1 MENNLQIGV
10 VLKKREN
17 IYTPEKTIYGYFKEE
32 EKKFVD
38 EDNTQYDIISS
49 KKDNAVA
56 FVFDVEVLLKLYN
69 TDKENLPIIF
79 FKDISNYLIVE
90 NEDDIKYI
98 FKGEAPEILEPNE
111 FANHFVS
118 LVNGKNAEYF
128 NLDTSKELCM
138 GLYNKVFMQP
148 EAIKK
153 LVVGISTHY
162 LDTEGIKKSNIIIDG
177 KKGSIQNDIVSVLK
191 DTLPAKVYYEDL
203 SNENFSFDALFM
215 SLANTGSELNSTL
228 ILDNAESLL
237 FNPNSYVSSSSENT
251 LRDLMM
257 GIDYKII
264 TERGIINY
272 PTKDMLIIIMGD
284 FSRKPKCGY
293 SSYFE
298 GVPEKLSSLTNY
310 NIKLRPMNRD
320 MILLKLCHPE
330 NGLIPYYINFF
341 AEHGISLEVSNSFIE
356 EICKIALENE
366 HINLDKLVSTVF
378 EEAIFEILT
387 SDEQFTN
394 LSVNKRV
401 LKNNR
406 NYILR

>member
-10 VLKKREN
+10 ILKKKDN
-17 IYTPEKTIYGYFKEE
+17 IYTPEKTIYGYFNEE
-32 EKKFVD
+32 AKKFIDVD
-38 EDNTQYDIISS
+38 NNEYDVISS

-69 TDKENLPIIF
+69 VEEDKLSDIF
-79 FKDISNYLIVE
+79 FEDISNYLIIE
-90 NEDDIKYI
+90 DDDDIKY
-98 FKGEAPEILEPNE
+98 FYKGVSPVILEPNE

-118 LVNGKNAEYF
+118 LVNGKNADYF

-148 EAIKK
+148 DAIKK

-177 KKGSIQNDIVSVLK
+177 KKGSFQNEVVSVLK
-191 DTLPAKVYYEDL
+191 DTLPAQVYYEDL

-264 TERGIINY
+264 TENGLINY

-298 GVPEKLSSLTNY
+298 GIPEKLSSLTNY
-310 NIKLRPMNRD
+310 NIKLNPMNRD
-320 MILLKLCHPE
+320 MILLRLCHPE

-356 EICKIALENE
+356 EICNMALENE
-366 HINLDKLVSTVF
+366 NTNLDKIVSTVF

-394 LSVNKRV
+394 LFVNKRV
-401 LKNNR
+401 LKNNK
-406 NYILR
+406 NYNLR

>member
-69 TDKENLPIIF
+69 TDKENLPSIF

-320 MILLKLCHPE
+320 MIKKLKHYFSLY
-330 NGLIPYYINFF
+330 LWAFSNF
-341 AEHGISLEVSNSFIE
+341 
-356 EICKIALENE
+356 
-366 HINLDKLVSTVF
+366 
-378 EEAIFEILT
+378 
-387 SDEQFTN
+387 
-394 LSVNKRV
+394 
-401 LKNNR
+401 
-406 NYILR
+406 

>member
-1 MENNLQIGV
+1 
-10 VLKKREN
+10 
-17 IYTPEKTIYGYFKEE
+17 
-32 EKKFVD
+32 
-38 EDNTQYDIISS
+38 
-49 KKDNAVA
+49 
-56 FVFDVEVLLKLYN
+56 
-69 TDKENLPIIF
+69 
-79 FKDISNYLIVE
+79 
-90 NEDDIKYI
+90 
-98 FKGEAPEILEPNE
+98 
-111 FANHFVS
+111 
-118 LVNGKNAEYF
+118 
-128 NLDTSKELCM
+128 M

-191 DTLPAKVYYEDL
+191 DTLPAQVYYEDL

-228 ILDNAESLL
+228 MLDNAESLL

-264 TERGIINY
+264 TENGIINY

-356 EICKIALENE
+356 EICKIALESVIDALNPSP
-366 HINLDKLVSTVF
+366 VSTSLGSVFNF
-378 EEAIFEILT
+378 EELEFSKKYNGVYMIEYLVTAMDQTNGEIQA
-387 SDEQFTN
+387 SAKFR
-394 LSVNKRV
+394 K
-401 LKNNR
+401 
-406 NYILR
+406 I

>member
-10 VLKKREN
+10 VLKKKEN

-69 TDKENLPIIF
+69 TDKENLPSIF

-162 LDTEGIKKSNIIIDG
+162 LDTEGIKKSNIIIQ
-177 KKGSIQNDIVSVLK
+177 KL
-191 DTLPAKVYYEDL
+191 Y
-203 SNENFSFDALFM
+203 
-215 SLANTGSELNSTL
+215 LAWW
-228 ILDNAESLL
+228 
-237 FNPNSYVSSSSENT
+237 
-251 LRDLMM
+251 
-257 GIDYKII
+257 
-264 TERGIINY
+264 
-272 PTKDMLIIIMGD
+272 
-284 FSRKPKCGY
+284 
-293 SSYFE
+293 
-298 GVPEKLSSLTNY
+298 
-310 NIKLRPMNRD
+310 
-320 MILLKLCHPE
+320 
-330 NGLIPYYINFF
+330 
-341 AEHGISLEVSNSFIE
+341 
-356 EICKIALENE
+356 
-366 HINLDKLVSTVF
+366 
-378 EEAIFEILT
+378 
-387 SDEQFTN
+387 
-394 LSVNKRV
+394 
-401 LKNNR
+401 
-406 NYILR
+406 

>member
-1 MENNLQIGV
+1 MEKKLQIGV
-10 VLKKREN
+10 ILERKE
-17 IYTPEKTIYGYFKEE
+17 TIYYPKETVVGFFDE
-32 EKKFVD
+32 EKIKF
-38 EDNTQYDIISS
+38 ISS
-49 KKDNAVA
+49 DTEYSIITSKDEKIVS
-56 FVFDVEVLLKLYN
+56 FIFDINQLMKLYN
-69 TDKENLPIIF
+69 LSFEEFSKKYFE
-79 FKDISNYLIVE
+79 DIKNYLIIE
-90 NEDDIKYI
+90 NEDDIKY
-98 FKGEAPEILEPNE
+98 FYKGENPTVLEPND
-111 FANHFVS
+111 FANHFINVFI
-118 LVNGKNAEYF
+118 NKKQDEYF
-128 NLDTSKELCM
+128 DINTSKELCAN
-138 GLYNKVFMQP
+138 LYNKVFMQP

-162 LDTEGIKKSNIIIDG
+162 MDTEGIKKSNIIIDG

-191 DTLPAKVYYEDL
+191 DTLPAQVYYEDL

-237 FNPNSYVSSSSENT
+237 FNPNSYVSSSSEIT

-406 NYILR
+406 NYNLR

>member
-10 VLKKREN
+10 VLKKKEN

-128 NLDTSKELCM
+128 NLD
-138 GLYNKVFMQP
+138 
-148 EAIKK
+148 
-153 LVVGISTHY
+153 
-162 LDTEGIKKSNIIIDG
+162 
-177 KKGSIQNDIVSVLK
+177 
-191 DTLPAKVYYEDL
+191 
-203 SNENFSFDALFM
+203 
-215 SLANTGSELNSTL
+215 
-228 ILDNAESLL
+228 
-237 FNPNSYVSSSSENT
+237 
-251 LRDLMM
+251 
-257 GIDYKII
+257 
-264 TERGIINY
+264 
-272 PTKDMLIIIMGD
+272 
-284 FSRKPKCGY
+284 
-293 SSYFE
+293 
-298 GVPEKLSSLTNY
+298 
-310 NIKLRPMNRD
+310 
-320 MILLKLCHPE
+320 
-330 NGLIPYYINFF
+330 
-341 AEHGISLEVSNSFIE
+341 
-356 EICKIALENE
+356 
-366 HINLDKLVSTVF
+366 KLVSTVF

-406 NYILR
+406 NYNLR

>member
-1 MENNLQIGV
+1 MEKKLQIGV
-10 VLKKREN
+10 ILERKE
-17 IYTPEKTIYGYFKEE
+17 TIYYPKETVVGFFDE
-32 EKKFVD
+32 EKIKF
-38 EDNTQYDIISS
+38 ISS
-49 KKDNAVA
+49 DTEYSIITSKDEKIVS
-56 FVFDVEVLLKLYN
+56 FIFDINQLMKLYN
-69 TDKENLPIIF
+69 LSFEEFSKKYFE
-79 FKDISNYLIVE
+79 DIKNYLIIE
-90 NEDDIKYI
+90 NEDDIKY
-98 FKGEAPEILEPNE
+98 FYKGENPTVLEPND
-111 FANHFVS
+111 FANHFINVFI
-118 LVNGKNAEYF
+118 NKKQDEYF
-128 NLDTSKELCM
+128 DINTSKELCAN
-138 GLYNKVFMQP
+138 LYNKVFMQP

-162 LDTEGIKKSNIIIDG
+162 MDTEGIKKSNIIIDG

-191 DTLPAKVYYEDL
+191 DTLPAQVYYEDL

-401 LKNNR
+401 LKNNK
-406 NYILR
+406 NYSLR